1 MEPVKINVPILPA
14 GPGDATAPQVLDTAA
29 VVHGSDEGFT
39 VSYGPVSARDGEAA
53 GVTSCQRFAQTSAA
67 LWRGTATSPL
77 AESNDFR
84 GASRNRG
91 DFAGAALYGA
101 DFSNAQLR
109 EADFRGARLLAVRFD
124 GADLT
129 RADLRDLDT
138 PWANFS
144 GSVLQGA
151 RISFGPRAL
160 QRMGEM
166 SFLSAVVQ
174 STASID
180 DAYRHIRAPLV
191 LQIVGELRSRIEG
204 GSDGRSAGQSA
215 GLSAGLSAGVW
226 QLLAGHRL
234 FQADPAV
241 SELIS
246 SCARRPAP
254 R

>member
-1 MEPVKINVPILPA
+1 MEPVKSNVSIPPA
-14 GPGDATAPQVLDTAA
+14 GPADATASQAPGTAA
-29 VVHGSDEGFT
+29 VVPGRGQGFT
-39 VSYGPVSARDGEAA
+39 VSHGPVSARDGEAA
-53 GVTSCQRFAQTSAA
+53 GPSSCQRFARTSAA

-77 AESNDFR
+77 AEGNDFR
-84 GASRNRG
+84 GASLNRA

-101 DFSNAQLR
+101 DFRNAQLR

-124 GADLT
+124 GADLS

-144 GSVLQGA
+144 GCVLQGA
-151 RISFGPRAL
+151 SISFGPRAL

-180 DAYRHIRAPLV
+180 DAYRHVRAPLV
-191 LQIVGELRSRIEG
+191 RQIVGELRSRIEG
-204 GSDGRSAGQSA
+204 ESAGHSA
-215 GLSAGLSAGVW
+215 GLSAGLSAGIL

-241 SELIS
+241 AELIS